1 MHSKKYREKIISG
14 FPALPSEYSE
24 TYDYIIEL
32 EKTIDFLLEL
42 IE

>member
-14 FPALPSEYSE
+14 FPALPLEDSE
-24 TYDYIIEL
+24 TYIIDL